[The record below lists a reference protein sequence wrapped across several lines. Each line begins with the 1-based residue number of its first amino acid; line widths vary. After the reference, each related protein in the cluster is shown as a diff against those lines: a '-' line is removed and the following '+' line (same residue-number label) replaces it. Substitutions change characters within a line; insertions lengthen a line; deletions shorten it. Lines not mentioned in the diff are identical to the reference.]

1 MIKCF
6 FALFVVLCPL
16 FAKGNDSISQVIDF
30 QAQKFK
36 TILETIRSSYYK
48 DSIDYVKIS
57 ENAFNS
63 LLHELDPF
71 CNYFNSEQYKNI
83 KEAYNGSSEGVGI
96 RLFRRGDTIIVFSV
110 QKGSSA
116 DSSGIKVGD
125 KIIYIDH
132 EYFVG
137 KDINSALQ
145 KIQGVK
151 GTHLLLTIKRGNYLQ
166 EYVLPRYELE
176 IPSVVASFYDK
187 SGDIGFVRISRFAKN
202 TFEELTNSFDS
213 LLKVGARLLVI
224 DLRGNQGGY
233 LDETIKITKLFLAKG
248 DTVVVVVTG
257 KGTNRNFEICE
268 STGKYAKIPLC
279 VLIDNVSASAS
290 EIFVSALQDNDRA
303 IVIGERSFGKGLIQ
317 KTWEFKDA
325 SAFRLTVGEYVSP
338 LGRVIQKSSLKNIDL
353 ESISEAALHDDFKQN
368 IETLIRSFGITKN
381 LPVFT
386 TKKGRTLLGGGGIFP
401 DYFFRSDTIPPYL
414 QKLRSNGYINDFVL
428 RYFFELQDGSSLFSN
443 FDVPTF
449 VNKFSFSDDVM
460 LTFKKYLIENRAFL
474 EKYFEEE
481 KERITIE
488 LKATLGYILWGD
500 LGYFPVTLEKDKI
513 LYKIKELRQNAF
525 ILVN

>member
-1 MIKCF
+1 MMRF
-6 FALFVVLCPL
+6 LFVSLAILFPL
-16 FAKGNDSISQVIDF
+16 FARGNDSISQVIDL
-30 QAQKFK
+30 QSQKFK
-36 TILETIRSSYYK
+36 TILETIRSNYYK
-48 DSIDYVKIS
+48 DSIDFVKIS

-83 KEAYNGSSEGVGI
+83 KEAYDGSSQGVGI
-96 RLFRRGDTIIVFSV
+96 RLFRRGDTILVFSV

-125 KIIYIDH
+125 RIIYVDH

-137 KDINSALQ
+137 KDINAALQ
-145 KIQGVK
+145 KIQGTK
-151 GTHLLLTIKRGNYLQ
+151 GTNLLLTIKRGNYLQ

-176 IPSVVASFYDK
+176 IPSVVANFYDK
-187 SGDIGFVRISRFAKN
+187 TRDIGFIRISRFAKN
-202 TFEELTNSFDS
+202 TFNELTNSVDS
-213 LLKVGARLLVI
+213 LLGVGAKLLVI

-233 LDETIKITKLFLAKG
+233 LDETIKITKLFLDKG

-257 KGTNRNFEICE
+257 KGATKNFEICE
-268 STGKYAKIPLC
+268 SAGKYSKIPLC
-279 VLIDNVSASAS
+279 VLVDNVSASGS
-290 EIFVSALQDNDRA
+290 EIFASALQDNDRA
-303 IVIGERSFGKGLIQ
+303 IIVGERSFGKGLIQ

-338 LGRVIQKSSLKNIDL
+338 LGRVIQKSTLKNIDL
-353 ESISEAALHDDFKQN
+353 DNVSEFAFREDFKQN
-368 IETLIRSFGITKN
+368 IETLIKNFGVTKN
-381 LPVFT
+381 LPVFM

-414 QKLRSNGYINDFVL
+414 QKLRSNGYVNDFVL
-428 RYFFELQDGSSLFSN
+428 RYFFELQDGKSRFSH
-443 FDVPTF
+443 FDVSTF
-449 VNKFSFSDDVM
+449 VNKFSFDDNIISI
-460 LTFKKYLIENRAFL
+460 FKKYLIENKAFL

-481 KERITIE
+481 RERIKVE

-500 LGYFPVTLEKDKI
+500 LGYFSVTLENDKV
-513 LYKIKELRQNAF
+513 LDKVQELRQNAF

>member
-1 MIKCF
+1 MIKFF
-6 FALFVVLCPL
+6 FALFAILFPL
-16 FAKGNDSISQVIDF
+16 VAESNDSISQVIDF

-36 TILETIRSSYYK
+36 TILETIRGNYYK
-48 DSIDYVKIS
+48 DSIDFVKIS

-83 KEAYNGSSEGVGI
+83 KEVYDGSSQGVGI

-125 KIIYIDH
+125 RIIYIDH

-145 KIQGVK
+145 KIQGAK
-151 GTHLLLTIKRGNYLQ
+151 GTKLLLTIKRGNYLQ
-166 EYVLPRYELE
+166 EYVVPRYELE

-187 SGDIGFVRISRFAKN
+187 TIDIGFIRISRFAKN
-202 TFEELTNSFDS
+202 TFDELTNSIDS
-213 LLKVGARLLVI
+213 LLSVGAKLLVI

-233 LDETIKITKLFLAKG
+233 LDETIKTTKLFLDKG

-257 KGTNRNFEICE
+257 KGTSKNFEICE
-268 STGKYAKIPLC
+268 SAGKYSKIPLC
-279 VLIDNVSASAS
+279 VLVDNVSASGS
-290 EIFVSALQDNDRA
+290 EIFASALQDNDRA
-303 IVIGERSFGKGLIQ
+303 IIVGERSFGKGLIQ
-317 KTWEFKDA
+317 KTWEFKDE

-338 LGRVIQKSSLKNIDL
+338 LGRVIQKSSLKNVELDN
-353 ESISEAALHDDFKQN
+353 ISEFALREDSKQN
-368 IETLIRSFGITKN
+368 IETLIKNFGVIKN
-381 LPVFT
+381 IPVFT

-401 DYFFRSDTIPPYL
+401 DYFFQSDTIPPYL

-428 RYFFELQDGSSLFSN
+428 RYFFELQEGKSLFSN
-443 FDVPTF
+443 FDVSTF
-449 VNKFSFSDDVM
+449 VDKFSFDDKVV
-460 LTFKKYLIENRAFL
+460 LTFKKYLIENRAFI

-481 KERITIE
+481 RERITVE

-500 LGYFPVTLEKDKI
+500 LGYFSVTLEKDKI
-513 LYKIKELRQNAF
+513 LSKIQELRQNAF